1 MTKQVYI
8 VARSY
13 APNTAATNRLLA
25 YLKRFVEE
33 GIRVTM
39 VFFFPDENRN
49 KYLSIPGGVNVI
61 YYWEKRYSSNKYF
74 QLIYNYLNVRCFV
87 NSLPSGANVLVY
99 GAVDVVHELVKRD
112 DIHVFHE
119 RTEHPGVIGYK
130 KVPFSP
136 SLNQYLRDCQKCD
149 ALFVISTC
157 LKNYFVEK
165 GVSKEKVVII
175 NMIVDPS
182 RYDGIVRKPSER
194 YLAYC
199 GVIYNN
205 KDGVDDLIKAFAK
218 VSPSHPDVKLYIL
231 GRIMKGEDMESN
243 MKLIDDYHLK
253 EKIKLCGEVKADDMP
268 QILKNAEVL
277 VLARPDGLRARA
289 GFPTKLGEYLMSG
302 NPVVVT
308 AVGDIPLFLKDQDS
322 AFLATPGDM
331 DEFAENINWCLDN
344 REKAQLI
351 GERGASVALKEF
363 NYQHETDKIINCF
376 FQ

>member
-25 YLKRFVEE
+25 YLKRFVEK

-39 VFFFPDENRN
+39 VFFFPDENGN
-49 KYLSIPGGVNVI
+49 KYLSIPNGVNVI
-61 YYWEKRYSSNKYF
+61 YYWEKKYSANKYF
-74 QLIYNYLNVRCFV
+74 QLIYNYLNVRSFV
-87 NSLPSGANVLVY
+87 KSLPAGANVLVY
-99 GAVDVVHELVKRD
+99 GAVDVVHELVKRN

-130 KVPFSP
+130 KVPFLP
-136 SLNQYLRDCQKCD
+136 SLKQYLRDCQKCD
-149 ALFVISTC
+149 SLFVISTC
-157 LKNYFVEK
+157 LKEYFIEH
-165 GVSKEKVVII
+165 GVSKDRVVII

-182 RYDGIVRKPSER
+182 RYDGIERKPSER

-231 GRIMKGEDMESN
+231 GRIMTGEDIESN
-243 MKLIDDYHLK
+243 MKLIEVFQLK
-253 EKIKLCGEVKADDMP
+253 DKIKLCGEVQADDMP

-289 GFPTKLGEYLMSG
+289 GFPTKLGEYLISS

-308 AVGDIPLFLKDQDS
+308 AVGDIPLFLKDHES
-322 AFLATPGDM
+322 ALLATPGDL
-331 DEFAENINWCLDN
+331 DEFADKVNWCLDN
-344 REKAQLI
+344 VKQAQVI
-351 GERGASVALKEF
+351 GERGAYVAMKEF
-363 NYQHETDKIINCF
+363 NYQYETDKIVNRLSL
-376 FQ
+376 

>member
-1 MTKQVYI
+1 MTDRVYI
-8 VARSY
+8 VARSF

-25 YLKRFVEE
+25 YLKRFVEK
-33 GIRVTM
+33 GIKVTM
-39 VFFFPDENRN
+39 VFFYPDDNESKYLSLPDGVDVLYYWGKRYSTN
-49 KYLSIPGGVNVI
+49 KYL
-61 YYWEKRYSSNKYF
+61 
-74 QLIYNYLNVRCFV
+74 QLIYNYLNVRHFAR
-87 NSLPSGANVLVY
+87 SLSTGANVLIY
-99 GAVDVVHELVKRD
+99 GAVDVVHELVKRK

-119 RTEHPGVIGYK
+119 RTEHPEVIGYK

-136 SLNQYLRDCQKCD
+136 SLKQYMKDCQKCD
-149 ALFVISTC
+149 AIFVISTC
-157 LKNYFVEK
+157 LKEYFVAH
-165 GVSKEKVVII
+165 GVSKDKVII
-175 NMIVDPS
+175 VNMIVDPS
-182 RYDGIVRKPSER
+182 RYDGIVMKPSER

-199 GVIYNN
+199 GVIFNN

-331 DEFAENINWCLDN
+331 DEFAEKINWCLDN